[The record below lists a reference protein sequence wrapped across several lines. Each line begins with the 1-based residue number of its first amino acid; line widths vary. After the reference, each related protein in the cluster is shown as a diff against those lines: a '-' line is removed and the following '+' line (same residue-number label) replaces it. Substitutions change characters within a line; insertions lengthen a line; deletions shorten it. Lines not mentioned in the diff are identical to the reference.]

1 MISQKYWISLYSLD
15 GKTGKIN
22 QLIRIQL
29 SKRFCLRCTI
39 CTQRVILWGTQ
50 KSALMKYKEKEHKK
64 SHSKQYKERKIERE
78 QTKQSRDVMAFIY
91 WKVSVLGNSTSKLL
105 RPHFNHFTLIHVGTI
120 KLFEES
126 RWTASNYMRI

>member
-1 MISQKYWISLYSLD
+1 MISQRYWISLYSSD

-29 SKRFCLRCTI
+29 SKRFCMR

-78 QTKQSRDVMAFIY
+78 QTKKSRDVMAFIY
-91 WKVSVLGNSTSKLL
+91 WKVPVLGNSTSKLL
-105 RPHFNHFTLIHVGTI
+105 RPHFNHFTLIHVGAI
-120 KLFEES
+120 KLFKES